1 MSATRDILCRTR
13 GLHMKAVIIDDEQ
26 LCLDMDVE
34 IIKATKRIESLKAF
48 LDVNEFIQYIMTE
61 QVDIAFLDILMD
73 DADGIS
79 LAMEVK
85 RIQPSCKIVFISS
98 TKEFAIEA
106 FQIYASGYLLKP
118 ITPDEVDALLDNIFG
133 MEQ

>member
-1 MSATRDILCRTR
+1 
-13 GLHMKAVIIDDEQ
+13 MKAVIIDDEQ

-73 DADGIS
+73 DVDGIS

-106 FQIYASGYLLKP
+106 L
-118 ITPDEVDALLDNIFG
+118 PDICVWISS
-133 MEQ
+133 

>member
-1 MSATRDILCRTR
+1 MATSQQNDIRY
-13 GLHMKAVIIDDEQ
+13 H
-26 LCLDMDVE
+26 
-34 IIKATKRIESLKAF
+34 IIKKIHAGGYSLQGFTGLPGTGKT
-48 LDVNEFIQYIMTE
+48 LLLY
-61 QVDIAFLDILMD
+61 DIAKGLTTKENKV
-73 DADGIS
+73 S